1 MLVSKLMIKTA
12 ITIAMDSPLLEAW
25 KMMMDSNIMGIPV
38 TGGNDGIAGMIT
50 REDIISAGPDCVNP
64 SFTVGQAMEKNVA
77 VITENTPLVEA
88 WMLPGRVFPVVNDE
102 GRLTGI
108 LDKNAVSPELFNMA
122 SYMQQQLEAILDSA
136 HNGIIAIDK
145 TGKVTIF
152 NSAAEKITRRSKSWA
167 LGKHLSQVIIPQD
180 LLDVLKEG
188 KTQRHVKFSVH
199 YSTGSHIYLTN
210 RNPIIENGETVG
222 AVAVFQDISEIEFI
236 SEELNSV
243 KHLNKELEGIIE
255 SSYDG
260 IVITDRSG
268 NITKSN
274 GAFKKTFGMDTDSSG
289 VKDAFSPGIIETVL
303 QQGEAVTQVEKTPS
317 GNHILV
323 TANPVRNDHNE
334 IFRVVVNVRDL
345 TELNHLRQELEQ
357 SKKLSEQ
364 YQKELSQLRQKHFK
378 QTGLVFSSPKMQE
391 LLKTALRLSQVDS
404 TVLLLGESGVGKE
417 VIATTIHS
425 QSHRKE
431 GPFIAVNCGAIPA
444 DLLESELF
452 GYEKGAFT
460 GANREGKSG
469 MFELANGGTL
479 FLDEIGDLPK
489 DFQVKLLRAIQER
502 EIMRV
507 GGNKP
512 RPINVRIIA
521 ATNHDLENLVREG
534 KFREDLYFRLNVV
547 PLDIPPLRE
556 RKEDIIP
563 LIYSFKNKF
572 SKAYEINKDIA
583 PEVYDILLQYQW
595 PGNVRELENVIERLM
610 VTTNGD
616 TIGVNDIPPHL
627 INYTPD
633 NHPEIKVQGIIP
645 LKEAVNTV
653 ERQLISNALKQFGST
668 YKAARVLQVDQSTI
682 VRKANKL
689 NIYHKDT

>member
-1 MLVSKLMIKTA
+1 
-12 ITIAMDSPLLEAW
+12 
-25 KMMMDSNIMGIPV
+25 
-38 TGGNDGIAGMIT
+38 
-50 REDIISAGPDCVNP
+50 
-64 SFTVGQAMEKNVA
+64 
-77 VITENTPLVEA
+77 
-88 WMLPGRVFPVVNDE
+88 
-102 GRLTGI
+102 
-108 LDKNAVSPELFNMA
+108 
-122 SYMQQQLEAILDSA
+122 
-136 HNGIIAIDK
+136 
-145 TGKVTIF
+145 
-152 NSAAEKITRRSKSWA
+152 
-167 LGKHLSQVIIPQD
+167 
-180 LLDVLKEG
+180 
-188 KTQRHVKFSVH
+188 
-199 YSTGSHIYLTN
+199 
-210 RNPIIENGETVG
+210 
-222 AVAVFQDISEIEFI
+222 
-236 SEELNSV
+236 
-243 KHLNKELEGIIE
+243 
-255 SSYDG
+255 
-260 IVITDRSG
+260 
-268 NITKSN
+268 
-274 GAFKKTFGMDTDSSG
+274 
-289 VKDAFSPGIIETVL
+289 
-303 QQGEAVTQVEKTPS
+303 
-317 GNHILV
+317 
-323 TANPVRNDHNE
+323 
-334 IFRVVVNVRDL
+334 
-345 TELNHLRQELEQ
+345 
-357 SKKLSEQ
+357 
-364 YQKELSQLRQKHFK
+364 
-378 QTGLVFSSPKMQE
+378 MQE

-417 VIATTIHS
+417 VIATTIHAR
-425 QSHRKE
+425 SHRKE

-507 GGNKP
+507 GGSKP

-572 SKAYEINKDIA
+572 SKAYEINKDIM

-610 VTTNGD
+610 VTTTGD
-616 TIGVNDIPPHL
+616 TIGINDIPKHL

-653 ERQLISNALKQFGST
+653 ERQLITNALKQFGST

-689 NIYHKDT
+689 NISHKDT